1 MVLNYAVYKLDIDDI
16 ENSSDWFDKDGCLKY
31 KENYLFKT
39 LCESG
44 ALENAQIVAVFFDYD
59 DAAQF
64 CKKKVLV
71 QALIIFIFALVD
83 TTH

>member
-1 MVLNYAVYKLDIDDI
+1 MRLTKNKKGKEMVLNYAVYKLDLDDI

-44 ALENAQIVAVFFDYD
+44 ALENAQKVAVIFDCD
-59 DAAQF
+59 INIKF
-64 CKKKVLV
+64 CK
-71 QALIIFIFALVD
+71 
-83 TTH
+83 